1 MAKKK
6 FKLMKFM
13 NPYTIVV
20 FIFLVM
26 YSLVLFSLL
35 GWGFIK
41 SLHQFDDFILG
52 GSKASSWPN
61 VWTLDN
67 YMKAFEYIKVPLARK
82 YGGGSVYFEEMLF
95 NSLLYAAGCATVGTL
110 TTCIV
115 AYLTVKHRFAF
126 NKVVVG
132 IFYFVW
138 LVPLVGSSAA
148 NIKLMTNLNLI
159 HTWLGVFLM
168 KANYVTGMSFLI
180 FRSVFSS
187 LDDGYRE
194 AALIDGA
201 SHFKIMVQICLPLVK
216 TTIIT
221 MWMMDFIAAWNDYST
236 PMVYLQANPTA
247 AYGLYVYNQNKS
259 GGGQFAHVTFKVA
272 GFMVLLTPIIVLFA
286 IFKDKFMGNLLEG
299 GLKG

>member
-6 FKLMKFM
+6 FKSMKWM
-13 NPYTIVV
+13 NPYTVVV
-20 FIFLVM
+20 FILLVT
-26 YSLVLFSLL
+26 YSLILCSLL
-35 GWGFIK
+35 AWGFVK
-41 SLHQFDDFILG
+41 SLHEYADFALG
-52 GSKASSWPN
+52 GEKAHSWPK

-67 YMKAFEYIKVPLARK
+67 YVKAFEVIQVPLARK
-82 YGGGSVYFEEMLF
+82 YGGGSVLLGGMVL
-95 NSLLYAAGCATVGTL
+95 NSVIYAAGCATVGTL

-115 AYLTVKHRFAF
+115 AYLTVKHKFAF

-138 LVPLVGSSAA
+138 LVPLIGSGGAT
-148 NIKLMTNLNLI
+148 IKLMTNLNLI
-159 HTWLGVFLM
+159 HTWVGVFLM
-168 KANYVTGMSFLI
+168 KANYVSGMSFLI

-187 LDDGYRE
+187 LDDGYKE

-201 SHFKIMVQICLPLVK
+201 SHFKVMVQICLPLVK

-221 MWMMDFIAAWNDYST
+221 MWMMDFIACWNDYST
-236 PMVYLQANPTA
+236 PMIYLEANPTA

-259 GGGQFAHVTFKVA
+259 AGGAFAHVTYKVA
-272 GFMVLLTPIIVLFA
+272 GFMILLMPIVALFA

>member
-1 MAKKK
+1 MAKKQ
-6 FKLMKFM
+6 FKMIKWM

-20 FIFLVM
+20 FILLVT
-26 YSLVLFSLL
+26 YALILCSLIA
-35 GWGFIK
+35 WGFVK
-41 SLHQFDDFILG
+41 SLHQFADFILG
-52 GSKASSWPN
+52 GGKASSWPN
-61 VWTLDN
+61 EWTLDN
-67 YMKAFEYIKVPLARK
+67 YVKAFEVIKVPLARK
-82 YGGGSVYFEEMLF
+82 YGGGSVFFGGMLL
-95 NSLLYAAGCATVGTL
+95 NSVIYAVGCATVGTM

-138 LVPLVGSSAA
+138 LVPLVGAGGA
-148 NIKLMTNLNLI
+148 TIKLMTNLNLI

-180 FRSVFSS
+180 FRSVFGS

-201 SHFKIMVQICLPLVK
+201 SHFKVMVQICLPLVK
-216 TTIIT
+216 TTIMT
-221 MWMMDFIAAWNDYST
+221 MWMMDFIACWNDYST
-236 PMVYLQANPTA
+236 PMVYLEANPTA
-247 AYGLYVYNQNKS
+247 AYGLYLYNQNKS
-259 GGGQFAHVTFKVA
+259 AGGEFAHVTYKVA
-272 GFMVLLTPIIVLFA
+272 GFMILLMPIVVLFA

>member
-6 FKLMKFM
+6 FKLMKWT

-20 FIFLVM
+20 FILLVT
-26 YSLVLFSLL
+26 YSLILGLL
-35 GWGFIK
+35 LAWGLIK
-41 SLHQFDDFILG
+41 SLHQINDFMAG
-52 GSKASSWPN
+52 GLKAHSWPR

-67 YMKAFEYIKVPLARK
+67 YVKAFEVIQVRLDRK
-82 YGGGSVYFEEMLF
+82 YGGGTVLLGGMVM
-95 NSLLYAAGCATVGTL
+95 NSAIYAVGCATVGTI

-138 LVPLVGSSAA
+138 LVPLVGASAA
-148 NIKLMTNLNLI
+148 TIKLLTKLKLI
-159 HTWLGVFLM
+159 HTWIGVFLL

-180 FRSVFSS
+180 FRSVFGS

-201 SHFKIMVQICLPLVK
+201 SHFRVMVGICLPLVK
-216 TTIIT
+216 TTIMT
-221 MWMMDFIAAWNDYST
+221 MWMMDFITCWNDYST
-236 PMVYLQANPTA
+236 PMIYLGANPTA
-247 AYGLYVYNQNKS
+247 AYGLYLYNQNKS
-259 GGGQFAHVTFKVA
+259 NGGAFAYVPFKVA
-272 GFMVLLTPIIVLFA
+272 GFMILLIPIVVLFA